1 MKKLFLLMLSVFVT
15 AAASAQVTTSGMN
28 GTVTDEQGL
37 PLVGATVIA
46 VHTPSGTQYGAVT
59 NKDGRYNLQGLRAG
73 GPYTVTFSY
82 VGYQSVEFPGLDLP
96 LGETVARNAYL
107 KDSQTLEAVVVTADG
122 RNSSMNINRAG
133 AVTSVSSEQIELMP
147 TVSRSMNDIMR
158 LTPQASSTTS
168 GLAIGGGNYRQSYV
182 TVDGAAFN
190 NAFGIGGNLPS
201 GGSPISLDALEQISV
216 SVTPYDVR
224 QSGFTGGAINAV
236 TKSGTND
243 FKVSAYNYYKSDAL
257 QGAKYDGGE
266 LKLQEEM
273 SNTLG
278 FSIGAPIVKD
288 KLFIFTNFEYEW
300 TETPGTSRLARESED
315 QEYGAGTQY
324 NRPTV
329 AQMEAIKSF
338 LQQNFGYDPG
348 RYPRRRSLHGD
359 LLLRGLP
366 ERRISRSGP
375 AAGRN
380 GGTQRLPQGQPNARS
395 RRGDG
400 RRPQLVDEH
409 QPCGRRNE
417 RFVGADRAD
426 AHREPQHERHHAPH
440 PAGVEHHVGT
450 GHRRRQLPPVVRDRG
465 RRGIQQRLRHRRQP
479 SLGRFAH
486 LARRPRADFGLGD
499 PLRRASER
507 FHGRR
512 DQRRDQERYE
522 RLQSLGLQLL

>member
-59 NKDGRYNLQGLRAG
+59 NKDGRYNL
-73 GPYTVTFSY
+73 
-82 VGYQSVEFPGLDLP
+82 
-96 LGETVARNAYL
+96 
-107 KDSQTLEAVVVTADG
+107 
-122 RNSSMNINRAG
+122 
-133 AVTSVSSEQIELMP
+133 
-147 TVSRSMNDIMR
+147 
-158 LTPQASSTTS
+158 
-168 GLAIGGGNYRQSYV
+168 
-182 TVDGAAFN
+182 
-190 NAFGIGGNLPS
+190 
-201 GGSPISLDALEQISV
+201 
-216 SVTPYDVR
+216 
-224 QSGFTGGAINAV
+224 
-236 TKSGTND
+236 GT
-243 FKVSAYNYYKSDAL
+243 
-257 QGAKYDGGE
+257 
-266 LKLQEEM
+266 
-273 SNTLG
+273 
-278 FSIGAPIVKD
+278 
-288 KLFIFTNFEYEW
+288 
-300 TETPGTSRLARESED
+300 
-315 QEYGAGTQY
+315 
-324 NRPTV
+324 
-329 AQMEAIKSF
+329 
-338 LQQNFGYDPG
+338 
-348 RYPRRRSLHGD
+348 PRRRSLHGD

-380 GGTQRLPQGQPNARS
+380 GGTQRLPQGQPDARS

-440 PAGVEHHVGT
+440 PAGVEHHVGS